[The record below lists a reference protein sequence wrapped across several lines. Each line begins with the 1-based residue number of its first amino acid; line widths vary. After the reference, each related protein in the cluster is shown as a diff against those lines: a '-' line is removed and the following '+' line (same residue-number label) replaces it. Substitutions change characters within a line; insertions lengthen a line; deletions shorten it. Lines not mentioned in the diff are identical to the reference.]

1 MTIKLLEIVS
11 QLPQDAQTWIKGM
24 NAQEVVCTEIILN
37 NVGQESFAENWKVYR
52 DDLDE
57 IRNFWRR
64 GPGCH

>member
-1 MTIKLLEIVS
+1 
-11 QLPQDAQTWIKGM
+11 M

-57 IRNFWRR
+57 IRNF
-64 GPGCH
+64 

>member
-24 NAQEVVCTEIILN
+24 NAQEMVCTEIILN

-57 IRNFWRR
+57 IRNF
-64 GPGCH
+64 

>member
-37 NVGQESFAENWKVYR
+37 NVGQESFTEHWTVHR
-52 DDLDE
+52 DQLE
-57 IRNFWRR
+57 YIRNM
-64 GPGCH
+64 